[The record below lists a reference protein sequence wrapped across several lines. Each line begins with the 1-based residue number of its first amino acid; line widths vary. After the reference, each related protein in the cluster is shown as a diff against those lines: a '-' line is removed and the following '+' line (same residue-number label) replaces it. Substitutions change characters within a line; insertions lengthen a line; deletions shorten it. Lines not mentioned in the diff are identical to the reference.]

1 VADEPDAVLVAAIVD
16 VTDAIEEE
24 EPLLP
29 PYWAKAGTVR
39 AEMNRADAVNFCML
53 AIMCG

>member
-1 VADEPDAVLVAAIVD
+1 MADEPDAVLVAAIVD

>member
-1 VADEPDAVLVAAIVD
+1 MAEEPDAVLVAAIVD

-29 PYWAKAGTVR
+29 PYWARAGTAR
-39 AEMNRADAVNFCML
+39 AEMSRADAVNFCMF
-53 AIMCG
+53 ATMYG